1 LFHTSRMRTA
11 PLIPSLRSDKWMVTI
26 AFGLVGAG
34 VGGGVGRTGVG
45 GAGVGGGVGGAGVGG
60 GVGGAGVGGGVGG
73 VGVGLEHVIVTASHF
88 WWSWQGS
95 PKALP
100 VTGTLQLCLP
110 IHNFVT
116 TAVAFAASH
125 ELLRLNA
132 ALHFTHVG
140 NFPTSA
146 GQSGVP

>member
-1 LFHTSRMRTA
+1 M
-11 PLIPSLRSDKWMVTI
+11 
-26 AFGLVGAG
+26 
-34 VGGGVGRTGVG
+34 
-45 GAGVGGGVGGAGVGG
+45 
-60 GVGGAGVGGGVGG
+60 
-73 VGVGLEHVIVTASHF
+73 
-88 WWSWQGS
+88 WQGS
-95 PKALP
+95 PKALL

-116 TAVAFAASH
+116 TVVAFAASH

-146 GQSGVP
+146 GQSGVPKAANVTAEMVDPGIVHLV